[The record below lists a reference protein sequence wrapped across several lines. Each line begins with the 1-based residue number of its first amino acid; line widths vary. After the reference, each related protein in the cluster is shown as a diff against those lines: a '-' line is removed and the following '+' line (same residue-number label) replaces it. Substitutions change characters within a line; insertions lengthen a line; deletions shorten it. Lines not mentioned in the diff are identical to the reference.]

1 MKDINFTFLKRSI
14 AIRYLY
20 VYVFKFKYN
29 TAKNDFCNVFK
40 CSVSSF
46 VVQFTSAY
54 RYEYYFITH
63 TVNTAEKHLW
73 YIYCIPLRCNVLE
86 CICNGRVDS
95 SGYGEC
101 QKESRTAFPGRLFC
115 YIDSPMGCSDSHTLT
130 HGFKPFYV
138 SAKGCMNQNDILT
151 RISNQG

>member
-54 RYEYYFITH
+54 RYEYYLITH
-63 TVNTAEKHLW
+63 TVDKNISD
-73 YIYCIPLRCNVLE
+73 IYSVYLYAVL
-86 CICNGRVDS
+86 
-95 SGYGEC
+95 
-101 QKESRTAFPGRLFC
+101 F
-115 YIDSPMGCSDSHTLT
+115 
-130 HGFKPFYV
+130 
-138 SAKGCMNQNDILT
+138 
-151 RISNQG
+151 